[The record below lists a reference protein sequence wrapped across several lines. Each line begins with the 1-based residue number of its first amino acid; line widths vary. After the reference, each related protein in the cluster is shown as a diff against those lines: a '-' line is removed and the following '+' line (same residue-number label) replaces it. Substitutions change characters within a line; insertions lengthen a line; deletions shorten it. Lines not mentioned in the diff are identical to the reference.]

1 MGQCGGLDCFSPLA
15 PFPIPISL
23 IPSGLWC
30 LIPLLRG
37 LGVGQSLGP
46 APGQSMCSLW
56 GWIRAGVTHLESVA
70 PCTCC
75 PGCLPHP
82 KSRIAWDSHSPP
94 LYWDVLWTL
103 VLPMPLG
110 QGSIQA
116 LPHVAP
122 GVLEAAPFPPAL
134 HPGQPLAVEG
144 RVPGAALSFPGHWG
158 CAQPWIPAV
167 PQLFPRLQSAGKGR
181 LGHGRGG
188 SSRSL
193 VQASCWSCASS
204 TPGWHLLRVHM

>member
-1 MGQCGGLDCFSPLA
+1 MGQCGGLDCFCPPA
-15 PFPIPISL
+15 PSPIPISS
-23 IPSGLWC
+23 IPSGLWR
-30 LIPLLRG
+30 LIPFLGG

-46 APGQSMCSLW
+46 APGWSMCSPR
-56 GWIRAGVTHLESVA
+56 GWIRAGVTHLESGA

-94 LYWDVLWTL
+94 LYWDVLWVL
-103 VLPMPLG
+103 VLPTPLG
-110 QGSIQA
+110 HGSVQG
-116 LPHVAP
+116 LPHTAP
-122 GVLEAAPFPPAL
+122 GVLEAAPSPQGI
-134 HPGQPLAVEG
+134 PGELKA
-144 RVPGAALSFPGHWG
+144 RAPGAASSLPGHWG

-167 PQLFPRLQSAGKGR
+167 PQFLPRLQSAR
-181 LGHGRGG
+181 IGRGG

-204 TPGWHLLRVHM
+204 TPGWHLLRVHV